1 MWVLIVLTTYR
12 AVFTMHDFE
21 TREKCETAAQAVQ
34 GMRTYAA
41 SGIYTTCVP
50 K

>member
-21 TREKCETAAQAVQ
+21 TREKCEAAANAVQ
-34 GMRTYAA
+34 HLKGTAFT
-41 SGIYTTCVP
+41 GLYTTCVP